1 MKIINIIGAR
11 PQFIKYAPISR
22 MVIENNKLA
31 IDESSLITNILV
43 HTGQHYDYL
52 MSKVFFDELGIS
64 EPNYNLGVGSG
75 YHGWQT
81 GEMLKGIEDVLLKEK
96 PDWVMVY
103 GDTNST
109 LAGAL
114 AAVKLH
120 IPVAHVEAGLRSYN
134 RKMPEE
140 INRIFTDYASSIL
153 FCPTENA
160 VNNLLKEGFSN
171 IINNGKLIEESLN
184 SSDSTIDSA
193 PIIVNV
199 GDVMYDAMLASLE
212 IAQKKSNVLIT
223 YDLLPKTY
231 YLATIH
237 RAENADDPE
246 RFKNIIE
253 AFVEISRTKQ
263 LIWPVHP
270 RNRKYLKSLT
280 LPSTLRLID
289 PVSYFDMLI
298 LEKNAEKIFT
308 DSGGVQKEAYLM
320 RVPCITLRDE
330 TEWVETVESR
340 WNIIV
345 GTNKDKIIE
354 GALTSFSN
362 LVSDS
367 HYGDGRAA
375 DKIIKVLKANE
386 RSKPTVSQNTCISS
400 EYISTKF

>member
-1 MKIINIIGAR
+1 MKIINIIGVR

-43 HTGQHYDYL
+43 HTGQHYDHL
-52 MSKVFFDELGIS
+52 MSKVFFDELGVP

-75 YHGWQT
+75 PHGWQT
-81 GEMLKGIEDVLLKEK
+81 GEMLKRIEDVLLKEK

-140 INRIFTDYASSIL
+140 INRVFTDYASSIL

-160 VNNLLKEGFSN
+160 VNNLRNEGFSN
-171 IINNGKLIEESLN
+171 IINNGKLIKESFN
-184 SSDSTIDSA
+184 FSDPTIYST
-193 PIIVNV
+193 PIVVNV
-199 GDVMYDAMLASLE
+199 GDVMYDAMLAGLE
-212 IAQKKSNVLIT
+212 IAQKKSSVLIT

-246 RFKNIIE
+246 RFKNIME

-270 RNRKYLKSLT
+270 RNRKHLEFLT
-280 LPSTLRLID
+280 FPSTLRLID

-298 LEKNAEKIFT
+298 LEKNAGKIFT
-308 DSGGVQKEAYLM
+308 DSGGIQKEAYLM
-320 RVPCITLRDE
+320 QVPCITLRDE
-330 TEWVETVESR
+330 TEWVETTESR

-354 GALTSFSN
+354 GAFAPFSN

-367 HYGDGRAA
+367 YYGDGKAA
-375 DKIIKVLKANE
+375 KKIIKVLKESE
-386 RSKPTVSQNTCISS
+386 RSKPIVS
-400 EYISTKF
+400 

>member
-11 PQFIKYAPISR
+11 PQFIKYVPISR
-22 MVIENNKLA
+22 MVIGNNKLA

-75 YHGWQT
+75 SHGWQT
-81 GEMLKGIEDVLLKEK
+81 GEMLKRIEDVLLKEK

-140 INRIFTDYASSIL
+140 INRVFTDYASSIL

-160 VNNLLKEGFSN
+160 VNNLRTEGFSN

-184 SSDSTIDSA
+184 FSDSTIDSA

-223 YDLLPKTY
+223 YGLLPKTY
-231 YLATIH
+231 YLTTIH

-246 RFKNIIE
+246 RFKNIIK
-253 AFVEISRTKQ
+253 AFVEISKTKQ

-270 RNRKYLKSLT
+270 RNRKRLESLT

-308 DSGGVQKEAYLM
+308 DSGGIQKEAYLM
-320 RVPCITLRDE
+320 QVPCITLRDE

-354 GALTSFSN
+354 GALASFSST
-362 LVSDS
+362 VSDS
-367 HYGDGRAA
+367 HYGDGKAA
-375 DKIIKVLKANE
+375 NKIIKVLKANE

-400 EYISTKF
+400 EYIATKL